1 MDRQRLSHGAVVS
14 FSYDAPTD
22 LGRPTSWRSDLVGV
36 LGAFEG
42 LEAPDDVVLAAGEL
56 VSNGVEHGG
65 GVTRLH
71 VVGRPGEI
79 RVEVEDHRPTMGLLH
94 PVDPSSDRG
103 RGLSIVD
110 AVADEWGWLPCEG
123 GKTVWARFETR
134 GKSA

>member
-1 MDRQRLSHGAVVS
+1 MDSQRLARGAVVS

-22 LGRPTSWRSDLVGV
+22 RGRASSWRADLVGV

-42 LEAPDDVVLAAGEL
+42 LDAPDDVVLAAGEL

-79 RVEVEDHRPTMGLLH
+79 VVEVDDQRPTMVAPH
-94 PVDPSSDRG
+94 RAPDDADRG
-103 RGLSIVD
+103 RGLSIVG
-110 AVADEWGWLPCEG
+110 AVADEWGWTASEG

>member
-1 MDRQRLSHGAVVS
+1 MDRTRLSHGAVVS

-22 LGRPTSWRSDLVGV
+22 LGRPTSWRSDLVSV

-42 LEAPDDVVLAAGEL
+42 LDVPDDVVLAAGEL

-79 RVEVEDHRPTMGLLH
+79 RTMGQPR

-103 RGLSIVD
+103 RGLSIVQ

-123 GKTVWARFETR
+123 GKTVWARFDTR

>member
-1 MDRQRLSHGAVVS
+1 MDLHQLSHGAVVS
-14 FSYDAPTD
+14 FSYDAPTE
-22 LGRPTSWRSDLVGV
+22 LGRPTSWRSDLAGV

-42 LEAPDDVVLAAGEL
+42 LDLPHDVVLAAGEL

-79 RVEVEDHRPTMGLLH
+79 RVEVEDHRPTMGT
-94 PVDPSSDRG
+94 PRVVATDSERG

-123 GKTVWARFETR
+123 GKMVWARFETK